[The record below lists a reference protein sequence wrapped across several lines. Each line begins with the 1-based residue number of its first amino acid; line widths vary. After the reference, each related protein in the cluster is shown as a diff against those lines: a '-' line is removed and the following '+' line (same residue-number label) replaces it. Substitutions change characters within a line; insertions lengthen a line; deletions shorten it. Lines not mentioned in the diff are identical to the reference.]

1 MEGHMKK
8 LFFLS
13 ALVIINSKII
23 KFLAFTLF
31 LFLILFN
38 VNLLIEENGWSI
50 KVVNELFALPEKDG
64 SGNNGGG
71 GSTVYYYRLDPTCL
85 KQTKITYTFVPWPPY
100 YEQVV
105 EFIYG
110 TMTRCIVGGNELCS
124 PSSCH

>member
-1 MEGHMKK
+1 MKK

-13 ALVIINSKII
+13 VSVIINSKIV
-23 KFLAFTLF
+23 KFLA
-31 LFLILFN
+31 LILFN

-50 KVVNELFALPEKDG
+50 KFVNEVFALPENDG
-64 SGNNGGG
+64 GGNNGGG

-85 KQTKITYTFVPWPPY
+85 KQTRITYTFVPWPPY